1 MTIKINV
8 EFYEKPGCINNTKQ
22 KNILMDKGYELELFN
37 ILTEKW
43 EKDDLLKFIAER
55 PVHECFNMSAP
66 SIKKGEVDIKTF
78 TTHEAAAE
86 AMMKDPYL
94 IKRPLIKCGGRYGC
108 GFDSSLAT
116 DLVNGLDVSAL
127 LTCPK
132 MAEETSCDE
141 E

>member
-1 MTIKINV
+1 MTMKINV
-8 EFYEKPGCINNTKQ
+8 QFYEKPGCINNTKQ
-22 KNILMDKGYELELFN
+22 KTILMDKGYELELFN

-43 EKDDLLKFIAER
+43 EKESLLMFLKER
-55 PVHECFNMSAP
+55 PVQECFNLSAP
-66 SIKKGEVDIKTF
+66 SIKKGEVDIQKF
-78 TTHEAAAE
+78 KTHEEAAD

-94 IKRPLIKCGGRYGC
+94 IKRPLIKCGGRTGC

-132 MAEETSCDE
+132 MAEDTSCDE